1 MASRRFRDPARQH
14 APLGLTRRQLLA
26 RSAGLGVL
34 LGGGVPLLQACGG
47 SGSESA
53 SGEPIAD
60 GLEPEAGPLR
70 IVNYADYV
78 NPDVIADFEAQ
89 YGVTV
94 EITTFDTDTEATAKL
109 ASGAIKADVHHSM
122 VTSSV
127 SNLIAAG
134 ILQPL
139 NRSYLGNFGNVIPSF
154 GDPWYDPGAAYTVP
168 YTFFGTGIGF
178 RTDRIDPDEIAAQ
191 GWDAIWSATAFKGE
205 VSVLDD
211 VRETIAMALLRRGI
225 TDVNTTDPDLIAQAL
240 ADLLELVD
248 SVNVKVDIEGYK
260 DIPEGTTTIA
270 HTWSGDLL
278 TGAAGYL
285 PDGTDPSVLGYWHPP
300 ADEYIITNDSMGVL
314 ANAEHP
320 VLAHLYLNYL
330 LDNAV
335 AEKNFSWVGYLPCIS
350 SLDVDYVIDAGYVPE
365 TLRSALPTAD
375 DVASGLRLEPLDAD
389 GAAAWDDA
397 WSKFTTGG

>member
-1 MASRRFRDPARQH
+1 MASRRFRGTSQRGAAPAWS
-14 APLGLTRRQLLA
+14 RRELLA
-26 RSAGLGVL
+26 RSAGLGLL
-34 LGGGVPLLQACGG
+34 LGGIPLLQSCGG
-47 SGSESA
+47 DSDSDA
-53 SGEPIAD
+53 SSEPIAD

-89 YGVTV
+89 YGVKV

-127 SNLIAAG
+127 GNLIAAG

-139 NRSYLGNFGNVIPSF
+139 NRSYLTNLGNVIASF
-154 GDPWYDPGAAYTVP
+154 DDPWYDPGARFTVP
-168 YTFFGTGIGF
+168 YTFYGTGIGY
-178 RTDRIDPDEIAAQ
+178 RTDRIDPAEIDAQ
-191 GWDAIWSATAFKGE
+191 GWDSIWNATDFKGE

-211 VRETIAMALLRRGI
+211 VRETIAMALLRLGI
-225 TDVNTTDPDLIAQAL
+225 TDVNTADAALVEQAL

-248 SVNVKVDIEGYK
+248 TVNVKVNIEGYK

-278 TGAAGYL
+278 TGAASYL
-285 PDGTDPSVLGYWHPP
+285 PEGTDPAVLGFWRPP
-300 ADEYIITNDSMGVL
+300 AEEYIITNDSMGVL
-314 ANAEHP
+314 ADAEHP

-330 LDNAV
+330 LDNTV
-335 AEKNFSWVGYLPCIS
+335 AEKNFSWVGYLPCIAA
-350 SLDVDYVIDAGYVPE
+350 LDADYVIDAGYVPE
-365 TLRSALPTAD
+365 TLRAALPTAD
-375 DVASGLRLEPLDAD
+375 DVAKGLKLAPLDAE
-389 GAAAWDDA
+389 AAALWDDA

>member
-1 MASRRFRDPARQH
+1 MGSSPFDRQGRRGASPA
-14 APLGLTRRQLLA
+14 LTRRELLA
-26 RSAGLGVL
+26 RSAGLGL
-34 LGGGVPLLQACGG
+34 LLGGVPLLQACG
-47 SGSESA
+47 SSEST
-53 SGEPIAD
+53 SSEPIAD

-78 NPDVIADFEAQ
+78 NPDVIADFEAL
-89 YGVTV
+89 YGVKV
-94 EITTFDTDTEATAKL
+94 EISTFDTDTEAIAKIS
-109 ASGAIKADVHHSM
+109 SGAIKADLHHSM

-139 NRSYLGNFGNVIPSF
+139 NRSYLTNFGNVIASF
-154 GDPWYDPGAAYTVP
+154 SDPWYDPDAAYTVP
-168 YTFFGTGIGF
+168 YTFFGTGIGY
-178 RTDRIDPDEIAAQ
+178 RTDRIDPAEIEAQ
-191 GWDAIWSATAFKGE
+191 GWDALWNATAFKGE

-211 VRETIAMALLRRGI
+211 ARETIAMALLRSGVV
-225 TDVNTTDPDLIAQAL
+225 DVNTTDPALIDGAL

-248 SVNVKVDIEGYK
+248 TVNVKVNIEGYK
-260 DIPEGTTTIA
+260 DIPEGATTIA

-278 TGAAGYL
+278 TGASSYL
-285 PDGTDPSVLGYWHPP
+285 PEGTDPAVLGYWHPP
-300 ADEYIITNDSMGVL
+300 ADRYVITNDSMGVL

-335 AEKNFSWVGYLPCIS
+335 AEKNFSWVGYLPCVS
-350 SLDVDYVIDAGYVPE
+350 ALDADYVISAGYVPE

-375 DVASGLRLEPLDAD
+375 DVARGLVLRPLDPDGSGL
-389 GAAAWDDA
+389 WDDA